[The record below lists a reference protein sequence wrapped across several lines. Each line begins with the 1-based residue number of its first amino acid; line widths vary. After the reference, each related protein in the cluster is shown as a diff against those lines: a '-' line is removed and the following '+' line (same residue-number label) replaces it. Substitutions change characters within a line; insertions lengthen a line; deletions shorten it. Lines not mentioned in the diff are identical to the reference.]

1 MINFSLTLHRTE
13 EELQKI
19 CGEHEKIVNLIL
31 EEEEEMIAAHKQHVD
46 EIVEMVKQEMQ
57 LLQEVDKPGSD
68 VEAYAASLDSTLAH
82 KMEAIASL
90 REKLSGFR
98 SHLHQE
104 RELSKKFFEQQNEIN
119 DVFDLHGSEKSRK
132 EDDDAQMLTN
142 GLDIPMSN

>member
-1 MINFSLTLHRTE
+1 M
-13 EELQKI
+13 
-19 CGEHEKIVNLIL
+19 NLIL
-31 EEEEEMIAAHKQHVD
+31 EEEEEMIAADKQHVD

-68 VEAYAASLDSTLAH
+68 VESYAASLDSTLAH

-90 REKLSGFR
+90 REKLSTFR
-98 SHLHQE
+98 THLGQE

-119 DVFDLHGSEKSRK
+119 DVFDLHGSEKEKK
-132 EDDDAQMLTN
+132 EDDDMQMLTT